1 MASKRYLF
9 KIEKSNVP
17 NCDLFSWADK
27 YGLSWAEPG
36 EELDLRLSFDPE
48 NAGSSG
54 MFCSCESELSQAAC
68 GVKRFFLARAQRSA
82 EDEYKCLLQ
91 LDGLRGCRWGD
102 TPLAF
107 FLGTL
112 RNCSDGIGL
121 PAIMMSMAQGEP
133 LNKLV
138 ANNRISGDEARPPL
152 SAEVAKVGLAIVRTY
167 RFIHMR
173 GVRHRDL
180 SPSNL
185 FLENRRGQWHITPI
199 DFGNAILGDPS
210 ITFRRPATASYGAP
224 EAFLLENMGRKETRH
239 AYPQDIWSIGAVL
252 YYVKS
257 GETPHGREMVEAYE
271 EVDRFDT
278 RALFERF
285 REIKKNPLV
294 LPEERSKTGDALPSD
309 PGKAML
315 QECIAQCTKFEPE
328 DRVSLEGLEDMLS
341 KIIDGSYHSPSCSPS
356 SVSGALKDDL
366 PVRKQTEI
374 RNPDSTLSIR
384 RTQVKAG
391 SRSPAHCAEGAALEE
406 NGSPSKGLAGEGK
419 TVSYDGLLHEAM
431 LNGDDAFKL
440 IRLQEEMKRGVYG
453 PEIQEEA
460 KRRQEEADR
469 NYNEAVRKWAESE
482 AKARKKAR
490 NLDKAHRLLVVV
502 IVASVASLCCYLF
515 VPFEWRYVM
524 LSALFTVGFAAAA
537 FALCFVLKSKEKLL
551 TLFSAI
557 LVFAM
562 AVELVIFAEGWVSGS
577 VPYLIAEQ
585 YTESEMDNEAAAWTQ
600 LSAEMGYPLGELEY
614 ALILEKNSGDGN
626 EVASLRD
633 KAFSTLSEK
642 GMDGSDSE
650 RCSLAAC
657 YLHGWGTAANY
668 DKTLELCLS
677 LKDSNAGEGE
687 VADWANYVAGY
698 ILYCG
703 MSDRGIAKDEAVR
716 YFELAESGNS
726 QGSEF
731 SMIAAEWL
739 AHIYLYD
746 SELENKDAAQGL
758 IDSYSLSSEAV
769 SDPPIP

>member
-9 KIEKSNVP
+9 KIEKSNIP

-54 MFCSCESELSQAAC
+54 MFCSCESELSQAVC
-68 GVKRFFLARAQRSA
+68 GVKRFSSAGAQRSA

-121 PAIMMSMAQGEP
+121 PAIMMSVVQGEP

-180 SPSNL
+180 SPNNL
-185 FLENRRGQWHITPI
+185 FLENRRGEWHIAPI
-199 DFGNAILGDPS
+199 DFGNAVLGDPS

-257 GETPHGREMVEAYE
+257 GETPHGREMAEAYE
-271 EVDRFDT
+271 EVNRLDT

-285 REIKKNPLV
+285 REIKKKNPLV
-294 LPEERSKTGDALPSD
+294 LPEERGKTGDVLPPD

-356 SVSGALKDDL
+356 SVFGALKDDS

-391 SRSPAHCAEGAALEE
+391 SRSSAHCAEGAALEE

-419 TVSYDGLLHEAM
+419 AVSYDGLLREA
-431 LNGDDAFKL
+431 LRNGDVSKAM
-440 IRLQEEMKRGVYG
+440 RLQQEIERGVYG
-453 PEIQEEA
+453 PEIQAEA
-460 KRRQEEADR
+460 KRRQEER
-469 NYNEAVRKWAESE
+469 ERAESE
-482 AKARKKAR
+482 AKAR
-490 NLDKAHRLLVVV
+490 NLDKAYRFTVVA
-502 IVASVASLCCYLF
+502 VATVVTSLCCCLF
-515 VPFEWRYVM
+515 APFEWRYVM
-524 LSALFTVGFAAAA
+524 PSVLLTVGFAAAA
-537 FALCFVLKSKEKLL
+537 FDLCFVLKSKEKLL
-551 TLFSAI
+551 ILLSAMFVFVVASGLATL
-557 LVFAM
+557 
-562 AVELVIFAEGWVSGS
+562 AEGWVSGRIPCL
-577 VPYLIAEQ
+577 VAEQ
-585 YTESEMDNEAAAWTQ
+585 YTESKMDGKAAAWAQ
-600 LSAEMGYPLGELEY
+600 LSAEMGYPLGELDY
-614 ALILEKNSGDGN
+614 ALILEKNSGDEN
-626 EVASLRD
+626 EVAFLRD
-633 KAFSTLSEK
+633 KAFLTLSEK

-650 RCSLAAC
+650 RCNLAAC
-657 YLHGWGTAANY
+657 YLRGWGTAANY

-677 LKDSNAGEGE
+677 LKGSDAGEGE

-703 MSDRGIAKDEAVR
+703 KSDRGIAKDEAVR

-726 QGSEF
+726 QGSKF
-731 SMIAAEWL
+731 STIAAEWL

-769 SDPPIP
+769 SNPPIP